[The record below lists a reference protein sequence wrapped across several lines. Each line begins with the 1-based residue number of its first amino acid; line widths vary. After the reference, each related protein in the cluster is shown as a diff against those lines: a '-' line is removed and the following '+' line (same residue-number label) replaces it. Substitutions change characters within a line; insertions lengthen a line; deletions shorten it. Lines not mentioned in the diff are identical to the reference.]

1 MKLKKKHKND
11 SKKSDLK
18 VESCCKLQLFD
29 TPGSA
34 PPVSLSKELG
44 SKEGTRLRQQTIH
57 FNAISQLSQYL
68 SDSFRFF
75 QHAERLWMLGDAGKM
90 LRGGIASRKMRLQL
104 KAPFPNL
111 TAVTSG

>member
-57 FNAISQLSQYL
+57 FNAISQLSQIL
-68 SDSFRFF
+68 SDSFSMRNVSGCLEML
-75 QHAERLWMLGDAGKM
+75 ERCLEEGLPAGK
-90 LRGGIASRKMRLQL
+90 
-104 KAPFPNL
+104 
-111 TAVTSG
+111 